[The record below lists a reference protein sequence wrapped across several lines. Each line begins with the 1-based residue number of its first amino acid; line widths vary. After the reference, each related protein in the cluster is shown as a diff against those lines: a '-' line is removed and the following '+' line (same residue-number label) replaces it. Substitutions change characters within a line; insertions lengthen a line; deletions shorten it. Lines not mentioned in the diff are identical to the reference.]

1 MNEKEKRV
9 AAVVSSAVGT
19 VLFAS
24 VFLTACMPAEKKATA
39 SSSSLKPPAERKV
52 APDFALK
59 DADGRTVRLSDYRGK
74 VVLLNF
80 WATWCGP
87 CRIEIPWFNEFQQQ
101 HRERGL
107 VVLGI
112 SMDEEGW
119 DVVKPY
125 VTALKVNYRIL
136 LGDEMVADLYGGVSS
151 LPTSFLIDR
160 RGRIASVHVGLVSK
174 SVYEREIE
182 ELLAQGE
189 SSGGRASG
197 ADVVRA
203 GLGANGGGAQGARSV
218 RGAR

>member
-1 MNEKEKRV
+1 MIGKETGL
-9 AAVVSSAVGT
+9 ASVVSCAVGALVGAWLLVAGCT
-19 VLFAS
+19 R
-24 VFLTACMPAEKKATA
+24 AENKATA
-39 SSSSLKPPAERKV
+39 SSSSLKPPAERKP
-52 APDFALK
+52 APDFALR
-59 DADGRTVRLSDYRGK
+59 DGDGRTVRLSDYRGK

-87 CRIEIPWFNEFQQQ
+87 CKIEIPWFNEFQQQ

-119 DVVKPY
+119 DVIKPY
-125 VTALKVNYRIL
+125 VAALKVNYRIL

-160 RGRIASVHVGLVSK
+160 QGKIASIHVGLVSK

-182 ELLAQGE
+182 ELLAQDKQT
-189 SSGGRASG
+189 GGRPNAP
-197 ADVVRA
+197 AVAV
-203 GLGANGGGAQGARSV
+203 ARFRSE
-218 RGAR
+218 

>member
-1 MNEKEKRV
+1 MVGKENGL
-9 AAVVSSAVGT
+9 ASVVSCGLGAM
-19 VLFAS
+19 LCALL
-24 VFLTACMPAEKKATA
+24 FLTGCAPAEKKATA
-39 SSSSLKPPAERKV
+39 SSSSLKPPAERKR
-52 APDFALK
+52 APEFALK

-87 CRIEIPWFNEFQQQ
+87 CKIEIPWFNEFQQQ

-119 DVVKPY
+119 DVIKPF

-136 LGDEMVADLYGGVSS
+136 LGDETVADLYGGVSS

-160 RGRIASVHVGLVSK
+160 QGKIASVHVGLVSK

-182 ELLAQGE
+182 ELLAQDEPAGR
-189 SSGGRASG
+189 RASDS
-197 ADVVRA
+197 AVAAA
-203 GLGANGGGAQGARSV
+203 GFRTD
-218 RGAR
+218 